1 MFSSASRP
9 TTVCLSANALRYP
22 EGGGH
27 LWVYL
32 NWALGLRGLGCR
44 VVWLEKLSSGFSAPK
59 IRAKT
64 ALLRKHLA
72 PYGLAESVAL
82 CSPTG
87 EPLPEEV
94 AGGCL
99 DLDAASSEADLLLN
113 MRYGLRAAIVGRF
126 RRSAL
131 LDIDP
136 GLLQIWMRAGQIEVA
151 PHDLYFTTGETPA
164 RDGDIEWH
172 HAPPCVALDWWPPRR
187 AENGAAWTTV
197 SHWGDGKEWVRD
209 GEVLYRNDKRAGF
222 EPFFGLPQ
230 STDQP
235 LELALCLSK
244 GQEGDRRHLERLG
257 WRVRHSYK
265 VASTPEEYRAYIGG
279 SLGEFSC
286 AKPSCVRLRNAW
298 VSDRTLCYLAS
309 GKPAVI
315 QHTGESRLLPDGEG
329 VFRFRNLDEA
339 AARLE
344 AAAADYERQCGLARK
359 LAEEH
364 FDAKKVVKGV
374 LERALG

>member
-1 MFSSASRP
+1 MAGMT

-32 NWALGLRGLGCR
+32 NWALGLRGIGCR
-44 VVWLEKLSSGFSAPK
+44 VIWLEKLSSGFSAPK

-64 ALLRKHLA
+64 AALKQRLA
-72 PYGLAESVAL
+72 PYGLAGSVAL
-82 CSPTG
+82 CSPDG
-87 EPLPEEV
+87 GPLPEEV

-113 MRYGLRAAIVGRF
+113 LRYGLRAGIVGRF

-151 PHDLYFTTGETPA
+151 PHDIYFTTGEGVA
-164 RDGDIEWH
+164 DDGIEWRH
-172 HAPPCVALDWWPPRR
+172 TPPCVALDHWPEKP

-197 SHWGDGKEWVRD
+197 SHWGEGKEWVRD
-209 GEVLYRNDKRAGF
+209 GKTLYNNDKKAGF
-222 EPFFGLPQ
+222 EPFLDLPRNT
-230 STDQP
+230 SQP

-244 GQEGDRRHLERLG
+244 RQKEDRRDLERLG

-265 VASTPEEYRAYIGG
+265 VASTPEDYQAYIGG

-286 AKPSCVRLRNAW
+286 AKPSCAKLRNAW
-298 VSDRTLCYLAS
+298 ISDRTLCYLAS
-309 GKPAVI
+309 GKPAVV
-315 QHTGESRLLPDGEG
+315 QHTGESELLPEGEG
-329 VFRFRNLDEA
+329 VFRFRTLEEA
-339 AARLE
+339 AAALE
-344 AAAADYERQCGLARK
+344 AAASDYGRQSRLART
-359 LAEEH
+359 LAEER
-364 FDAKKVVKGV
+364 FDARKVAGSV
-374 LERALG
+374 LERAFA